1 LISEE
6 GELYFVGIS
15 ARLPM
20 AVGLFDEVYGLDLV
34 TIEHRLAAG
43 EAVHGMVTGSYQG
56 RYGMQA
62 RVYTQLEGDAVG
74 VFASMVTPDEA
85 SISQGLDIGSPC
97 HRETEPL
104 LVSLRVVAD
113 TRPVAVEKLARAL
126 ASCEIKGVP
135 TNLEALRDVVSSGG
149 FLSRG

>member
-1 LISEE
+1 LITEA
-6 GELYFVGIS
+6 GDVYFVGVS

-20 AVGLFDEVYGLDLV
+20 AVDLFEEVYGLDLV

-43 EAVHGMVTGSYQG
+43 EAVHGLVTGIRQG

-104 LVSLRVVAD
+104 LVALRVVAD
-113 TRPVAVEKLARAL
+113 TRSVVVEKLSRAI
-126 ASCEIKGVP
+126 ASCEVKGVP
-135 TNLEALRDVVSSGG
+135 TNLEALRDVVSSEG